1 MLRFSKAQLAI
12 SVGLVTVLAGVG
24 VGIAA
29 WSTNGNG
36 TAYAKAA
43 TAGAVTLSD
52 ASASTTGDLYP
63 GGSGAL
69 KVKVTNPNAFPVQIT
84 AVTGNGAI
92 TSDAGAGCNAGHG
105 VTLADQTGLSLAL
118 AAGATTV
125 LSLSGA
131 VSMSTSSV
139 NSCQGATFSIPVSV
153 TAASA

>member
-1 MLRFSKAQLAI
+1 MLRFSKARLALI
-12 SVGLVTVLAGVG
+12 SGLATTLAGVG

-36 TAYAKAA
+36 NAYAKAA

-52 ASASTTGDLYP
+52 ASAATTGDLYP

-84 AVTGNGAI
+84 AVTGNGTI
-92 TSDAGAGCNAGHG
+92 TSDAGAACNAGNG

-125 LSLSGA
+125 FSLAGA

>member
-1 MLRFSKAQLAI
+1 MLRFSKLR
-12 SVGLVTVLAGVG
+12 LVMVAGVVTTLAGVG
-24 VGIAA
+24 AGIAA
-29 WSTNGNG
+29 WSTNGSG
-36 TAYAKAA
+36 TASAKAA
-43 TAGAVTLSD
+43 TAGAVTLGD

-69 KVKVTNPNAFPVQIT
+69 KIKVTNPNAFPVQIT
-84 AVTGNGAI
+84 AVTANGAI
-92 TSDAGAGCNAGHG
+92 TSDAGAACNAGNG

-125 LSLSGA
+125 FSLAGA